1 MVRKRTPNAIRNGL
15 TTPYP
20 QLANACWPT
29 FGRGHEAPS
38 RPLQNSARGCVRS
51 GSMSHKRL
59 AAHIDSLVAA
69 VLLVA
74 LLPVLAVL
82 AMAIVCESPGA
93 VVVRRRARSESG
105 QPVDLLTFRTT
116 AASSARFTRVGRF
129 LYDTCLDVL
138 PSLWNVVVGEVR
150 LVHAVRRCSPKTQ
163 A

>member
-1 MVRKRTPNAIRNGL
+1 
-15 TTPYP
+15 
-20 QLANACWPT
+20 
-29 FGRGHEAPS
+29 
-38 RPLQNSARGCVRS
+38 
-51 GSMSHKRL
+51 
-59 AAHIDSLVAA
+59 
-69 VLLVA
+69 
-74 LLPVLAVL
+74 VL